1 MNFESIYYFSLKSL
15 ILNILVKYT
24 VDIPLKIIVNILT
37 REMLNFK
44 DCIFQND
51 CGYSCQMFDMA
62 IVYECKYLEYTIEL

>member
-24 VDIPLKIIVNILT
+24 VDIPLKIIVNFLT

-44 DCIFQND
+44 DYIFQND
-51 CGYSCQMFDMA
+51 CGYSCQMF
-62 IVYECKYLEYTIEL
+62 